1 MTDLSRPLTRLTGCL
16 FIIKLLF
23 STLKGFLLKY
33 HRLLFYSTWLLL
45 HCIQASNTELF
56 DDEAYYWVYSKFPA
70 WGYFDHPPVIAL
82 LIKAGY
88 AIFHNEFGVR
98 LLTIILSTA
107 SLWIVESLIEKKNAF
122 LFYAICGSMAV
133 AQIGGM
139 LAVPDAPL
147 MFFIA
152 LFFYQYKRFVQ
163 NMSIVNTLLLGLVIA
178 LMFYTKYHALL
189 IVLFTG
195 LSNLK
200 LFKQW
205 QTYAACIFA
214 LLLFMPHLYWQHVNG
229 YPSLQFHLF
238 ERNSAEYTLWY
249 VLEFLGGQILL
260 AGPLMGW
267 LLLIAA
273 FAYKPTSL
281 SERALK
287 FSLVGIFI
295 FFLLAS
301 FRGKTEANWTI
312 PSYIGLIVLSHQY
325 LLTHLKLRKILYA
338 GVPVTLLLVF
348 TGRVIMMADLPPA
361 WWIVKDEFHENK
373 NFAQQVQQRAK
384 DRPAVFLD
392 TYQKTSKYW
401 FYSGDSAFALNTT
414 TYRRNNYNFWPI
426 EENYIGRA
434 AYVFGQ
440 YDKHFLNDRFVLR
453 NGDNNGGRLI
463 PDYYS
468 FSKVR
473 IDCVDVARIDSN
485 NVSVSFTTKTPEQY
499 LNYFKQSPYDTAS
512 IYLAVYRKNK
522 VLGYVS
528 SNMTVK
534 DIEKPQQQNNV
545 SFELK
550 VPDGEYECKL
560 AISTCLPGHPSLNS
574 SGFQLK
580 IN

>member
-1 MTDLSRPLTRLTGCL
+1 
-16 FIIKLLF
+16 
-23 STLKGFLLKY
+23 
-33 HRLLFYSTWLLL
+33 
-45 HCIQASNTELF
+45 
-56 DDEAYYWVYSKFPA
+56 
-70 WGYFDHPPVIAL
+70 

-88 AIFHNEFGVR
+88 AIFHNELGVR

-107 SLWIVESLIEKKNAF
+107 SLWIIESLIEKKNAF
-122 LFYAICGSMAV
+122 LFYAICGSMAL

-147 MFFIA
+147 MFFIT
-152 LFFYQYKRFVQ
+152 LFFYLYKRFVQ
-163 NMSIVNTLLLGLVIA
+163 NMSLLNTLLMGLVIV
-178 LMFYTKYHALL
+178 LMFYTKYHAIL

-200 LFKQW
+200 LFKHW
-205 QTYAACIFA
+205 QTYAACLFA
-214 LLLFMPHLYWQHVNG
+214 LLLFTPHLYWQHVNG

-249 VLEFLGGQILL
+249 ILEFLIGQILL

-273 FAYKPTSL
+273 FLYTPTSL

-287 FSLVGIFI
+287 FSLVGIFVF
-295 FFLLAS
+295 FFLVSL
-301 FRGKTEANWTI
+301 RGKTEANWTI

-325 LLTHLKLRKILYA
+325 LVTNTRLRKILYA
-338 GVPVTLLLVF
+338 ALPLTLLLVF

-373 NFAQQVQQRAK
+373 NFVKQVQSRAK
-384 DRPAVFLD
+384 NRPAVFLD
-392 TYQKTSKYW
+392 TYQKPSKYW

-440 YDKHFLNDRFVLR
+440 YDQHFFNDGFVLR
-453 NGDNNGGRLI
+453 NGDRNGGRLI

-473 IDCVDVARIDSN
+473 IEGIEVTRLDRN
-485 NVSVSFTTKTPEQY
+485 NVSVSFTTTTPDEY
-499 LNYFKQSPYDTAS
+499 LDYFQQSPYDTAS
-512 IYLAVYRKNK
+512 VYLAVYRKNK
-522 VLGYVS
+522 VLKYVN

-534 DIEKPQQQNNV
+534 DIEKAEQKNNV

-574 SGFQLK
+574 SGFRVTV
-580 IN
+580 N

>member
-1 MTDLSRPLTRLTGCL
+1 VRV
-16 FIIKLLF
+16 
-23 STLKGFLLKY
+23 KGFLLKY
-33 HRLLFYSTWLLL
+33 HRTLFYSAWLLL
-45 HCIQASNTELF
+45 HLIQAFGTELF

-70 WGYFDHPPVIAL
+70 WGYFDHPPVIAI

-88 AIFHNEFGVR
+88 AIFHNELGVR

-107 SLWIVESLIEKKNAF
+107 SLWITESLIEKKNAF
-122 LFYAICGSMAV
+122 LFYAICGSMAL

-152 LFFYQYKRFVQ
+152 LFFYVYKRFVQ
-163 NMSIVNTLLLGLVIA
+163 NMSLANTLFLGVVVA
-178 LMFYTKYHALL
+178 LMFYTKYHAIL
-189 IVLFTG
+189 ILFFTG

-200 LFKQW
+200 LLKHW
-205 QTYAACIFA
+205 QTYVACLFA
-214 LLLFMPHLYWQHVNG
+214 LILLMPHLYWQHING
-229 YPSLQFHLF
+229 YPSIQFHLF

-249 VLEFLGGQILL
+249 VIEFLGGQILL

-281 SERALK
+281 NEKALK
-287 FSLVGIFI
+287 FSLAGVFI
-295 FFLLAS
+295 FFFVAS
-301 FRGKTEANWTI
+301 LRGKTEANWTI

-325 LLTHLKLRKILYA
+325 LFTHLKLRKLLYA
-338 GVPVTLLLVF
+338 ALPFTVLLVF
-348 TGRVIMMADLPPA
+348 AARAIMMADLPPA
-361 WWIVKDEFHENK
+361 WWILKDEFHENK
-373 NFAQQVQQRAK
+373 NFVKQVQTRAK
-384 DRPAVFLD
+384 NKPAVFLD
-392 TYQKTSKYW
+392 TYQKPSKYW
-401 FYSGDSAFALNTT
+401 FYSGNSAFALNTT

-440 YDKHFLNDRFVLR
+440 YDQHFFNDGFVLR
-453 NGDNNGGRLI
+453 NGDRNGGRLI

-468 FSKVR
+468 FSKLR
-473 IDCVDVARIDSN
+473 IDGVEVSRLDSN
-485 NVSVSFTTKTPEQY
+485 NISVSFTTRAPEEY
-499 LNYFKQSPYDTAS
+499 LSYFQQSPYDTAS
-512 IYLAVYRKNK
+512 VYLAVYRKNK
-522 VLGYVS
+522 VLKYVT

-534 DIEKPQQQNNV
+534 DIGKAQQQNNV

-560 AISTCLPGHPSLNS
+560 AISTCLPGHLSLNS
-574 SGFQLK
+574 SGFQVAV
-580 IN
+580 N